1 VGLFDNLDLGGV
13 LKGKGRLDQRR
24 QRRCFYL
31 TQGDR
36 RIVTGE
42 EADA

>member
-1 VGLFDNLDLGGV
+1 MGLFDNLDLGGV
-13 LKGKGRLDQRR
+13 LKGKGRLDRRR
-24 QRRCFYL
+24 QRRCLHL

-36 RIVTGE
+36 RIVTGG